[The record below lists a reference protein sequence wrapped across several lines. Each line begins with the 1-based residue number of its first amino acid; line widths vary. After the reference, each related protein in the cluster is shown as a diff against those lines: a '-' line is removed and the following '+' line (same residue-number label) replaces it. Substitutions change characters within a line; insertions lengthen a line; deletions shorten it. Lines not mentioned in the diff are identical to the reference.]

1 MMKSTD
7 VTAAAALIAEHAELA
22 DAQAAK
28 AGLSMTV
35 RGKVIPI
42 TSATTEAFF
51 SARIAAIE
59 ATLKS
64 MGVTP

>member
-7 VTAAAALIAEHAELA
+7 ITAAAALIAEHAELT

-42 TSATTEAFF
+42 TSATTAAFF
-51 SARIAAIE
+51 STRIGVIE

-64 MGVTP
+64 MGVAL